1 MHTDCLEANET
12 PTSHEA
18 MRLSER
24 QANCTVACLN
34 EAEAI
39 RMQALAKEMGRRDLS
54 IRILRSSRDRFAAY
68 RPRPLWS

>member
-1 MHTDCLEANET
+1 MHTGCVSGT

-18 MRLSER
+18 MRLRKAEAS
-24 QANCTVACLN
+24 CTIACLN

-54 IRILRSSRDRFAAY
+54 IRVLRSSRDRFAGY